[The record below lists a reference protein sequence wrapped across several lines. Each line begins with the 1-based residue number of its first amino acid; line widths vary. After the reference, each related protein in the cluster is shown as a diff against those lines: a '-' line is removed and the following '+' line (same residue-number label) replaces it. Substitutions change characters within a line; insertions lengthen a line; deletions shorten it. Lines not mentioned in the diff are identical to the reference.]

1 MTGLLKNNGNGDTL
15 PEHRQ
20 KQVEAGLAQ
29 YQAVAA
35 ERDELQHRLKEA
47 TTTIEGYQVQLN
59 ALQGVIN
66 LMEST
71 MTTYRITRDEAV
83 IRAATLLEALD
94 HIHLVIQKHWE
105 AHPAPQTAVETDH
118 AV

>member
-1 MTGLLKNNGNGDTL
+1 MSGLLKSGNGNGDTL

-47 TTTIEGYQVQLN
+47 TVTIEGLQVQLN

-71 MTTYRITRDEAV
+71 MTTYRINRDEAV
-83 IRAATLLEALD
+83 IRAAMLMEALD
-94 HIHLVIQKHWE
+94 HIHLVIQKHWQAE
-105 AHPAPQTAVETDH
+105 PMPDTEQVDAV
-118 AV
+118 